1 MRTPAAADVPSP
13 KVNPPPLT
21 PPTAPDLKT
30 ISRESDRHIASLGSI
45 VCLVAGIFFGHL
57 PPGALMA
64 VAILLYGGI
73 AFGIW
78 KISRIAALIGL
89 LVGIANV
96 VYFVIALTHLT
107 PREAGEYAP
116 PLILVCIWV
125 KFLFQSVLGTFA
137 YHRHVAAAR
146 P

>member
-21 PPTAPDLKT
+21 APTAPDLKT
-30 ISRESDRHIASLGSI
+30 ISRESDRHIASIGCI
-45 VCLVAGIFFGHL
+45 VCLLVGIFFGHL
-57 PPGALMA
+57 PGLTIA
-64 VAILLYGGI
+64 VAILLYGGV

-78 KISRIAALIGL
+78 KNSRTAALIGL
-89 LVGIANV
+89 LLGIANV
-96 VYFVIALTHLT
+96 VFFVIALTHLT
-107 PREAGEYAP
+107 PREAGEYAA
-116 PLILVCIWV
+116 PLIFVCIWI